1 MRVKKEGFA
10 LYKLDIGKLQYKYLA
25 SPHVIAIITPSRRI
39 RKFPLYRVQSNPK
52 FRVQN
57 GTSDGIISPEEVAA
71 FILRHRLK

>member
-1 MRVKKEGFA
+1 
-10 LYKLDIGKLQYKYLA
+10 LYKLEVGKLKYKYLA
-25 SPHVIAIITPSRRI
+25 SPHIIAIIAPSRKI
-39 RKFPLYRVQSNPK
+39 RKYPLHVVQSNPK